1 MKTILAFTIF
11 LIGFGSSDYSHA
23 NLEGRLDL
31 NCEREPLTPNHYS
44 ARITGPTRSGNYTL
58 VLTEKYY
65 GLEFPK
71 TYKLKLEN
79 PETLSAANTKVK
91 FVEGDRTNLV
101 IQISTDQVA
110 NLTFRCQ

>member
-11 LIGFGSSDYSHA
+11 LIRFGSLDYAQA
-23 NLEGRLDL
+23 NLAGRLDL
-31 NCEREPLTPNHYS
+31 TCERVPLTPNHYS

-71 TYKLKLEN
+71 TYRLKPETA
-79 PETLSAANTKVK
+79 ETLSLGTTKIK
-91 FVEGDRTNLV
+91 YISGDSPNMTVE
-101 IQISTDQVA
+101 ISTDQIA
-110 NLTFRCQ
+110 NLTFRCR

>member
-11 LIGFGSSDYSHA
+11 LIVFGALDNSHA

-31 NCEREPLTPNHYS
+31 TCEREPLTPNHYS
-44 ARITGPTRSGNYTL
+44 ARITGPTRSGTYSL
-58 VLTEKYY
+58 FLTEKYY

-79 PETLSAANTKVK
+79 AETLQAGSTKIK

-101 IQISTDQVA
+101 LEISTDQVA
-110 NLTFRCQ
+110 NLTFRCR